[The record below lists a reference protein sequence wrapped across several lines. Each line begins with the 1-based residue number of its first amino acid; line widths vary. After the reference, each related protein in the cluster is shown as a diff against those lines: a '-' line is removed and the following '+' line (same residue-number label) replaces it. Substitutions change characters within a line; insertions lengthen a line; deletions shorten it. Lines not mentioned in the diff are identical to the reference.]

1 MTVGDAADTVFGFS
15 QAAGDS
21 ILLNGA
27 SSVGAVV
34 ASAQTVNGDT
44 TVTFGDGSKLTLLGI
59 SHVDSSGRVG
69 SGAPTARRR
78 SQRSISS
85 FSPRRTGRYA
95 TA

>member
-1 MTVGDAADTVFGFS
+1 MAQGLIGFSTVPGAGAQFFSDNGATASNAADTVFGFS

-27 SSVGAVV
+27 SSAGAVV

-59 SHVDSSGRVG
+59 SHVDS
-69 SGAPTARRR
+69 TF
-78 SQRSISS
+78 
-85 FSPRRTGRYA
+85 FS
-95 TA
+95 